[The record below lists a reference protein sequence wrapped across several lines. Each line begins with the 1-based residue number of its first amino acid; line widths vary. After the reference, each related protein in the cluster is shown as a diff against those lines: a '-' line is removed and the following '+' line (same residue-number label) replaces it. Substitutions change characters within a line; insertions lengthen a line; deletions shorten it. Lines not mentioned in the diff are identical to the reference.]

1 MTIDMKFAKLEFQM
15 SLPEISII
23 LIILIFHTI
32 TNYQVIFDYICQTPP
47 DENQSLKKPCLDVIK
62 SQCKASIKIA
72 CTKIGPQF

>member
-15 SLPEISII
+15 SLPE
-23 LIILIFHTI
+23 IFHTI

>member
-32 TNYQVIFDYICQTPP
+32 TNY
-47 DENQSLKKPCLDVIK
+47 
-62 SQCKASIKIA
+62 
-72 CTKIGPQF
+72 